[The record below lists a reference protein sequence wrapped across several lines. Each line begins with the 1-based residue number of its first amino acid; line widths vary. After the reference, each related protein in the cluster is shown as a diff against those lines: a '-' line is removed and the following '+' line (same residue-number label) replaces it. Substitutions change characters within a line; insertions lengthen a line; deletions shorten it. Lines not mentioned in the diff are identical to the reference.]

1 MMKNI
6 KIPIVIL
13 SLVFLSGLL
22 AGTMALAAEAPKAGD
37 RLTVAGMLQNPQGKG
52 VKEVEVEVL
61 VNGQHVKTMKDEDI
75 ATGKSGAFVGEL
87 RATGRNPAGCQG
99 RGQGLQTLLG
109 TVDTHCR
116 AGGGG
121 WC

>member
-1 MMKNI
+1 MYMMKNI

-61 VNGQHVKTMKDEDI
+61 VNGQHVKAMKAKI
-75 ATGKSGAFVGEL
+75 L
-87 RATGRNPAGCQG
+87 PPASPGPLWANSSCPPEP
-99 RGQGLQTLLG
+99 
-109 TVDTHCR
+109 CR
-116 AGGGG
+116 LPR
-121 WC
+121 